1 MCGVEV
7 VWAASA
13 MASTGEF
20 IGRRVGRFTI
30 TSHLASGGMAELFI
44 AKQEAV
50 GGFEKDLVL
59 KMLQDRYAQNAR
71 VVEMFLDE
79 ARLAAKLNHQ
89 NIVHVYDVDEFEG
102 VRYIAMEYI
111 HGETLTDIVRRSI
124 SRGTFLPL
132 EHALQVVAE
141 TAAGLAYAHDRRD
154 PDGRPVRI
162 VHRDVSPS
170 NILVTYEGVTK
181 IVDFGIAR
189 VQDQIREE
197 SGMRP
202 GKVSYMAPE
211 QVRGEGADHRSDI
224 FSLGIILY
232 EITVG
237 RRLWRGPAEQV
248 MRRILEEQIPPPT
261 YVRRDYPPALEL
273 IVMKALERRPT
284 ERYQSAADL
293 QNDLNEFMDDA
304 GLKSGARRLSQY
316 MKDLFSSAP
325 ELSEEDLLEVGPLGK
340 AAVAGAGAEG
350 EEAGEDL
357 DFDSRAPL
365 MMRMEA
371 RPEEPASRRA
381 SAPVQPL
388 ATPGRARPPATPRPT
403 AEGRPSR
410 PTPRHPGAPL
420 DDDSLPPVPA
430 AALGRGRGVP
440 QAARRTTSTASGSI
454 RAAAPESLTPIP
466 LLQTGSRPMPGQL
479 NADRRPGPPP
489 GIVQPPPLRPGPPE
503 SGPVRSGPPGSG
515 RVGWPRDQQYGDQR
529 YGDGGTDVGSVMAA
543 VDAQRSA
550 PQPSGPIPAV
560 PSLLVPTEPTGVG
573 GSKRVLA
580 MVATG
585 LLLVAAVVVFLATR

>member
-1 MCGVEV
+1 
-7 VWAASA
+7 

-30 TSHLASGGMAELFI
+30 TSHLATGGMAELFI

-89 NIVHVYDVDEFEG
+89 NIVHVYDVDEADG

-111 HGETLTDIVRRSI
+111 HGETLTDIIRRSI
-124 SRGTFLPL
+124 ARQAFLPL
-132 EHALQVVAE
+132 EHALHIVAE

-154 PDGRPVRI
+154 ADGRPTRI

-170 NILVTYEGVTK
+170 NILVTYEGLTK

-211 QVRGEGADHRSDI
+211 QVKGEGADHRSDI

-248 MRRILEEQIPPPT
+248 MRRIVEEQIPPPT

-273 IVMKALERRPT
+273 IVMKALERRPAD
-284 ERYQSAADL
+284 RYQSASDL
-293 QNDLNEFMDDA
+293 QNELNDFMEEA

-316 MKDLFSSAP
+316 MKDLFAADAV
-325 ELSEEDLLEVGPLGK
+325 LADDDLPDVR
-340 AAVAGAGAEG
+340 AARTPGIEAIPVAGDEDPG
-350 EEAGEDL
+350 EEL
-357 DFDSRAPL
+357 DFDRRAPL

-371 RPEEPASRRA
+371 RTDDSGARRA
-381 SAPVQPL
+381 TAPIP
-388 ATPGRARPPATPRPT
+388 APARPGSGPTRGGVGSGRTVTGPIRAPDLPPRPG
-403 AEGRPSR
+403 AGSGRINP
-410 PTPRHPGAPL
+410 PPRAG
-420 DDDSLPPVPA
+420 DDDALPPVPA
-430 AALGRGRGVP
+430 SALGRAGSAVPRPGPGRT
-440 QAARRTTSTASGSI
+440 ATASGSI
-454 RAAAPESLTPIP
+454 RAAAAGSLTPIP
-466 LLQTGSRPMPGQL
+466 LLQAASRPP
-479 NADRRPGPPP
+479 PPP
-489 GIVQPPPLRPGPPE
+489 GH
-503 SGPVRSGPPGSG
+503 VRMAQGSG
-515 RVGWPRDQQYGDQR
+515 AMS
-529 YGDGGTDVGSVMAA
+529 TSSDVGAVIAA
-543 VDAQRSA
+543 ADAHRSA
-550 PQPSGPIPAV
+550 PRPSGQLPTVSP
-560 PSLLVPTEPTGVG
+560 LLVPPGNAGAKQLLWGIVAA
-573 GSKRVLA
+573 VL
-580 MVATG
+580 VA
-585 LLLVAAVVVFLATR
+585 AAVVVFLVTR

>member
-1 MCGVEV
+1 
-7 VWAASA
+7 

-30 TSHLASGGMAELFI
+30 TSHLATGGMAELFI

-59 KMLQDRYAQNAR
+59 KMLQERYARNAR

-89 NIVHVYDVDEFEG
+89 NIVHVYDVDEADG

-111 HGETLTDIVRRSI
+111 HGETLTDIIRRSI
-124 SRGTFLPL
+124 ARQAFLPL
-132 EHALQVVAE
+132 EHALHIVAE
-141 TAAGLAYAHDRRD
+141 TAAGLAYAHERRD
-154 PDGRPVRI
+154 AEGRPARI

-170 NILVTYEGVTK
+170 NILVTYEGLTK
-181 IVDFGIAR
+181 IIDFGIAR

-211 QVRGEGADHRSDI
+211 QVKGEGADHRSDI

-248 MRRILEEQIPPPT
+248 MRRIVEEQIPPPT

-273 IVMKALERRPT
+273 IVMKALERRPAD
-284 ERYQSAADL
+284 RYQSAADL
-293 QNDLNEFMDDA
+293 QNELNDFMEEA

-316 MKDLFSSAP
+316 VKDLFASGVVGTDDDMLDVRAP
-325 ELSEEDLLEVGPLGK
+325 QTPGLVVSPASGDEDP
-340 AAVAGAGAEG
+340 
-350 EEAGEDL
+350 GEDL
-357 DFDSRAPL
+357 DFDRRAPL

-371 RPEEPASRRA
+371 RTDDSGARRAAAPVPIPARPGSGPTGSARTRTVTGPIRIPDLPPRPGAASGRINLPPRPVEDDALPPIPASAVGRA
-381 SAPVQPL
+381 GSALPRPG
-388 ATPGRARPPATPRPT
+388 PGR
-403 AEGRPSR
+403 
-410 PTPRHPGAPL
+410 
-420 DDDSLPPVPA
+420 PV
-430 AALGRGRGVP
+430 
-440 QAARRTTSTASGSI
+440 TKTASGSI

-466 LLQTGSRPMPGQL
+466 LFQAVSRP
-479 NADRRPGPPP
+479 PPP
-489 GIVQPPPLRPGPPE
+489 GH
-503 SGPVRSGPPGSG
+503 VR
-515 RVGWPRDQQYGDQR
+515 VAH
-529 YGDGGTDVGSVMAA
+529 GTGVMSTSSDVGAVIAA
-543 VDAQRSA
+543 AEAQRAA
-550 PQPSGPIPAV
+550 PRPSDISLVSP
-560 PSLLVPTEPTGVG
+560 LLVPPGNA
-573 GSKRVLA
+573 GSKQLIWA
-580 MVATG
+580 IVAAV
-585 LLLVAAVVVFLATR
+585 LVAAGVVVFLVAR